1 MESRVPWISEQTQG
15 HLCKRAASMFFPF
28 PSWWKKTPLTV
39 ETCPD
44 PIGNSWHFRDLHT
57 SDNKFSSLIRIGNG
71 VWECWKVRHFYHRN
85 KVKIARHRQRQP
97 LLPARLSG
105 HTRCHAA
112 WLDGGRRSATVMLT
126 ARLRSWERLVY
137 IYSMGS
143 SSSAFLQCKIF
154 SIAALTLPNSEK
166 EWEKV

>member
-85 KVKIARHRQRQP
+85 KVKIARHRQPGSLATPGAMLRGWMGAGEVP
-97 LLPARLSG
+97 RLCLQQGWGLGKGLS
-105 HTRCHAA
+105 
-112 WLDGGRRSATVMLT
+112 
-126 ARLRSWERLVY
+126 
-137 IYSMGS
+137 IYTPWAPHPVLFYS
-143 SSSAFLQCKIF
+143 SRF
-154 SIAALTLPNSEK
+154 SQ
-166 EWEKV
+166 